1 MLDLSKAF
9 DSINHDRLLDKLAA
23 VGASPA
29 TVQWFRSYL
38 SGRTQAVQIGSTVSD
53 TLPITHGVPQ
63 GAILS
68 PLLFCIY
75 LDDLPGAPQKC
86 CLESYVDDSKL
97 FLSFPLAD
105 TNNAIRTLEED
116 LFAVA
121 TWCYQNHLLIKP
133 DKTKYMLFGTRQL
146 MSRQSTTPTLTFLGK
161 TLSPVT
167 SAKDLGVILDPNL
180 TYNAHI
186 SQLVSSCLAKLVQIS
201 RVKHSFD
208 KESLSL
214 MIKSLVFSKMFY
226 CSSVWANTS
235 SCNIKKLQLIHNF
248 ASRIITEAAK
258 FDHVT
263 PLLRQLNWLSIKQQ
277 LYLRDA
283 VMTYKCVNNL
293 TPMYLSSNVIQ
304 RTTIH
309 SRYTRNRN
317 DLAIPLFR
325 TVSGQRSFA
334 YRSVKIWNDLK
345 SPLKSSTSV
354 GTFKKKLR
362 DSIQSADIVI

>member
-1 MLDLSKAF
+1 M
-9 DSINHDRLLDKLAA
+9 
-23 VGASPA
+23 
-29 TVQWFRSYL
+29 
-38 SGRTQAVQIGSTVSD
+38 
-53 TLPITHGVPQ
+53 
-63 GAILS
+63 
-68 PLLFCIY
+68 
-75 LDDLPGAPQKC
+75 
-86 CLESYVDDSKL
+86 
-97 FLSFPLAD
+97 
-105 TNNAIRTLEED
+105 
-116 LFAVA
+116 
-121 TWCYQNHLLIKP
+121 
-133 DKTKYMLFGTRQL
+133 
-146 MSRQSTTPTLTFLGK
+146 
-161 TLSPVT
+161 
-167 SAKDLGVILDPNL
+167 LDPNL

-235 SCNIKKLQLIHNF
+235 SCNIKKLQLIQNF
-248 ASRIITEAAK
+248 ASRIITGAAK

-263 PLLRQLNWLSIKQQ
+263 PLLRQLSWLSVKQQ
-277 LYLRDA
+277 LYLRDS

-293 TPMYLSSNVIQ
+293 TPMYLSSNVNQ

-354 GTFKKKLR
+354 ATFKKKLR
-362 DSIQSADIVI
+362 DSIQSADFVTIDDFSSYLIILFVVIVVSSFSFYCK

>member
-1 MLDLSKAF
+1 
-9 DSINHDRLLDKLAA
+9 
-23 VGASPA
+23 
-29 TVQWFRSYL
+29 
-38 SGRTQAVQIGSTVSD
+38 
-53 TLPITHGVPQ
+53 
-63 GAILS
+63 
-68 PLLFCIY
+68 
-75 LDDLPGAPQKC
+75 
-86 CLESYVDDSKL
+86 
-97 FLSFPLAD
+97 
-105 TNNAIRTLEED
+105 
-116 LFAVA
+116 
-121 TWCYQNHLLIKP
+121 
-133 DKTKYMLFGTRQL
+133 MLFGTRRL
-146 MSRQSTTPTLTFLGK
+146 MGRQSTTPTLTFLGK

-167 SAKDLGVILDPNL
+167 SAKDLGVILNPNL

-226 CSSVWANTS
+226 CSSVWANKS
-235 SCNIKKLQLIHNF
+235 SCNIKKLQLIQNF

-263 PLLRQLNWLSIKQQ
+263 PLLRQLNWLSVKQQ

-293 TPMYLSSNVIQ
+293 TPMYLSSNVNQ
-304 RTTIH
+304 RTTFH

-345 SPLKSSTSV
+345 SPLKSSTFV
-354 GTFKKKLR
+354 ATFKKKLR

>member
-1 MLDLSKAF
+1 M
-9 DSINHDRLLDKLAA
+9 
-23 VGASPA
+23 GASP
-29 TVQWFRSYL
+29 TKLQWFRSYL

-53 TLPITHGVPQ
+53 TLRITHGVPQ

-75 LDDLPGAPQKC
+75 LNDLPGAPQKC

-97 FLSFPLAD
+97 FLPFPLAD
-105 TNNAIRTLEED
+105 TNIAIRTLEED

-121 TWCYQNHLLIKP
+121 TWCCQNHLLINP
-133 DKTKYMLFGTRQL
+133 DKPKFMLFGTRQL
-146 MSRQSTTPTLTFLGK
+146 TSRQSTTPTLTFLGK

-235 SCNIKKLQLIHNF
+235 SCNIQILQSIQNF

-263 PLLRQLNWLSIKQQ
+263 PLLRHLNWLSVKQQ

-293 TPMYLSSNVIQ
+293 TPMYLSSNVNQ

-309 SRYTRNRN
+309 PRYTRNR
-317 DLAIPLFR
+317 IEMIWPFR
-325 TVSGQRSFA
+325 NSGQSQGSARLRTGRLRS
-334 YRSVKIWNDLK
+334 
-345 SPLKSSTSV
+345 
-354 GTFKKKLR
+354 GT
-362 DSIQSADIVI
+362 I